1 MSIEAITALNAVFQT
16 QQSALSAATGADDSG
31 FANVLDALEGLNQQI
46 RTNEG
51 AVQELALGETD
62 NLHQVMMN
70 LERTRLTFDLMMQ
83 VRNKLLEG
91 YQELMRMQV

>member
-1 MSIEAITALNAVFQT
+1 MSIEAIAALSAAFPT
-16 QQSALSAATGADDSG
+16 QQSAPSSATGADDPA

-51 AVQELALGETD
+51 SVQALALGETD